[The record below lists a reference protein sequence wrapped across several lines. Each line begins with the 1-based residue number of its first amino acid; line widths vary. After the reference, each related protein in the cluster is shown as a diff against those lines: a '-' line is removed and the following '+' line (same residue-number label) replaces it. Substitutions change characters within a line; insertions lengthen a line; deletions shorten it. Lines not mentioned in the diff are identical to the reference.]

1 MSRRPPRFTLDPSS
15 AASDVYKS
23 QALYLG
29 KVNGR
34 NRAYGIARLLV
45 PFEQAMPVLER
56 DITAAINAGM
66 VELVEVPGPQPVD
79 AN

>member
-1 MSRRPPRFTLDPSS
+1 MSEADCNWEKALQIADL
-15 AASDVYKS
+15 
-23 QALYLG
+23 ALYLG

-34 NRAYGIARLLV
+34 NRAYGVSRLLV

-66 VELVEVPGPQPVD
+66 VELVEVPGPLAAG